1 MERGMMKRQ
10 YRDVVVWDAERTA
23 AERCDV
29 ITEGDRITSI
39 LPAGTLD
46 SGCAEGRGKMAL
58 IPGFVNAHG
67 HAAMTLLRGLERNF
81 LSWNGCRRGYGLWR
95 TALTIS

>member
-1 MERGMMKRQ
+1 MMKRQ

-39 LPAGTLD
+39 PPQELWIPA
-46 SGCAEGRGKMAL
+46 AHMREG
-58 IPGFVNAHG
+58 
-67 HAAMTLLRGLERNF
+67 ERW
-81 LSWNGCRRGYGLWR
+81 L
-95 TALTIS
+95 